1 MREFRPDRA
10 LLLNVVL
17 YVEGAL
23 LLLATIWC
31 WLGNI
36 PLAPVLVLRG
46 RDFAVGAAVGI
57 ALVITSAFIIG
68 ISHLLEKLSKKRIGP
83 ILSMKQIAF
92 EELAPLFAELTV
104 LDIFVIAI
112 VSGFCEEVFFRGAL
126 QLDFNLWIAA
136 GIFGMFHMPTFRYL
150 TYGVW
155 AMAAGVMFGLVMEST
170 HSLWAP
176 IAGHALNNL
185 LVILFFRS
193 GPIDKLACGNAATT
207 ASDKAP
213 ESGTEPVGIVKEES
227 GASTEKPVGTSDET
241 NAETESKAGDGKNSS
256 GS

>member
-23 LLLATIWC
+23 LLLATVWC

-36 PLAPVLVLRG
+36 PLAPALVPRWK
-46 RDFAVGAAVGI
+46 DFALGAAVGI
-57 ALVITSAFIIG
+57 ALVITSVFIYG
-68 ISHLLEKLSKKRIGP
+68 ISHLLEKVSKRPFGP
-83 ILSMKQIAF
+83 FLSMKQIAL
-92 EELAPLFAELTV
+92 EELAPLFAELNA
-104 LDIFVIAI
+104 LDIFIIAI

-126 QLDFNLWIAA
+126 QMDFNLWIAA

-155 AMAAGVMFGLVMEST
+155 AMAAGIMFGLVMEST

-185 LVILFFRS
+185 LVILFFRY
-193 GPIDKLACGNAATT
+193 GPIDKI
-207 ASDKAP
+207 ASAN
-213 ESGTEPVGIVKEES
+213 SS
-227 GASTEKPVGTSDET
+227 ET
-241 NAETESKAGDGKNSS
+241 KAGETLEMPDAPAQKDGAISEKTAGTGERAVPEPKPDDEKN
-256 GS
+256 